1 MQLQTERLTLIPCTK
16 VSILLAQASSYEIG
30 PHIESHLLELE
41 QDSSLLG
48 WGVWLVI
55 NKETN
60 KVIGDIGFKGKPDQE
75 NSIEIGY
82 GILPAAQQ
90 NGFATE
96 AVREIIKWHSQL
108 NTSIKLLL
116 NAWKITNHQ

>member
-1 MQLQTERLTLIPCTK
+1 
-16 VSILLAQASSYEIG
+16 LAQASSYEIG

-96 AVREIIKWHSQL
+96 AVREIIKWAFSIEHVHKIIAECL
-108 NTSIKLLL
+108 EDNEPSIKVLE
-116 NAWKITNHQ
+116 KKDEES